1 MRPLKIIIAVAL
13 LLCLLPLPYGYYE
26 LVRLGGMVC
35 FAVLAYRSYQ
45 QKREGWTVAYAAL
58 ALLFQPF
65 FKIALG
71 RDVWN
76 VVDIKSHLYCS
87 AKAVENQYG
96 SENALDKTCRCYN
109 DK

>member
-1 MRPLKIIIAVAL
+1 MRPLKTIIAVAL

-26 LVRLGGMVC
+26 LVRWGGMVC
-35 FAVLAYRSYQ
+35 LGVLAFQSYQ
-45 QKREGWTVAYAAL
+45 QKQEGWTVAYAAL

-76 VVDIKSHLYCS
+76 VVDVAVAGLLLWTVWKEKS
-87 AKAVENQYG
+87 K
-96 SENALDKTCRCYN
+96 
-109 DK
+109 